1 MAGENI
7 NHTVTINYPGCFFDG
22 IIMHELLHTL
32 GNRFQYSS
40 GFLYFLY
47 SKVSFMNNPDL
58 IVIISLKL
66 ISKILNQVRKKEN
79 KYLIHLSY

>member
-1 MAGENI
+1 MTGEGI
-7 NHTVTINYPGCFFDG
+7 NHTVTIGYPGCFFDA

-40 GFLYFLY
+40 VFLYFLY
-47 SKVSFMNNPDL
+47 SKVSFMNNPEL

-66 ISKILNQVRKKEN
+66 ISKILNHVSQEKRK
-79 KYLIHLSY
+79 